1 MKANGH
7 NYDVSDTRKGNF
19 HEKQITYAGYRT
31 ALFTATLAVPFAAH
45 ADDSRQKNKNTWR
58 NGAIGAGAVGL
69 YGLIKGNKTA
79 TLLGAAG
86 AAYSANRYE
95 QDRKSQD
102 QAKRSRA
109 RYHRSGGDYTRDGRK
124 YYKYDGH
131 MYYKDLNDGSR
142 HKIS

>member
-1 MKANGH
+1 MRNK
-7 NYDVSDTRKGNF
+7 S
-19 HEKQITYAGYRT
+19 ITLGIVA
-31 ALFTATLAVPFAAH
+31 ALLTATLAAPFGAH
-45 ADDSRQKNKNTWR
+45 ADSRQKNKNTWR

-69 YGLIKGNKTA
+69 YGLLKGNKTA

-95 QDRKSQD
+95 KDRKSQD
-102 QAKRSRA
+102 QNKRTRA
-109 RYHRSGGDYTRDGRK
+109 RYHRGGDYIKNGKK

-142 HKIS
+142 HKVD